1 MGAREMYILPGGFI
15 NIDHSLLM
23 GGVGMG
29 KVIRA
34 PVFSVLVIHDEGPI
48 LIDTGLNPEGR
59 LDPDNAWGPRA
70 KLIKPEV
77 NAEDDIRARLGQLNL
92 KPSDIRLVIITHLH
106 WDHTGGLRFFTHCP
120 IMVQKA
126 EYRFAYNPDAFV
138 SAQYMRNHFDYLLNY
153 QLLEGDQM
161 IMPGI
166 SVVKTPGHTP
176 GHQSVLIRLDSG
188 ENHIISGDVIS
199 LRENLAA
206 KVPGSNTWS
215 AQQAVEGIC
224 RLEHLSLLLNAGIFP
239 SHDVTEWEKFKKIPE
254 GYR

>member
-34 PVFSVLVIHDEGPI
+34 PVFSVLVIHDEGPV

-59 LDPDNAWGPRA
+59 LDPDHAWGPRA
-70 KLIKPEV
+70 KLIKPEI

-106 WDHTGGLRFFTHCP
+106 WDHTGGLRFFTQCP

-138 SAQYMRNHFDYLLNY
+138 SAQYMRNHFDYPLNY

-239 SHDVTEWEKFKKIPE
+239 SHDITEWEKFRKIPE